1 MIQIFLLSCLALSA
15 LGRPQ
20 NDSPIDIDLI
30 PARRNDQVEMP
41 EEFADLFMNETV
53 RQNDGT
59 ILTDLIPA
67 RRDDHPEMPEEL
79 AELFMNVT
87 ERRAESRAANTCGCA
102 AASSSGRIV
111 GGSEVSPKYKYPYQV
126 YFQVR
131 GQNASISSQ
140 PDQN

>member
-1 MIQIFLLSCLALSA
+1 ML
-15 LGRPQ
+15 
-20 NDSPIDIDLI
+20 
-30 PARRNDQVEMP
+30 
-41 EEFADLFMNETV
+41 EEFADLFKNETV
-53 RQNDGT
+53 RQNNVT

-67 RRDDHPEMPEEL
+67 RRDDLHEMPEEL

-126 YFQVR
+126 YFQANGYMCGGTIINKR
-131 GQNASISSQ
+131 
-140 PDQN
+140 